1 MPSIGNRVWL
11 AFFWLPG
18 ITFERV
24 RSGVLTFGPS
34 LQLLIT
40 QVSCEEAHL
49 WATRIILEAHSDLK
63 L

>member
-1 MPSIGNRVWL
+1 MPLIGNRVWL

-49 WATRIILEAHSDLK
+49 WATRIILEAHSD
-63 L
+63 